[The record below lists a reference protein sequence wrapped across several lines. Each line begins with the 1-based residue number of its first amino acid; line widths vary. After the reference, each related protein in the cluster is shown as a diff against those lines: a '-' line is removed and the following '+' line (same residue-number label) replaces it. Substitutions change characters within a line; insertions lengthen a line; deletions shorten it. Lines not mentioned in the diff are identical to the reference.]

1 MNAAESR
8 GEGFSPRH
16 GLDVVERN
24 DGEKTRFFVVVSPL
38 T

>member
-1 MNAAESR
+1 MNAAEGR

-16 GLDVVERN
+16 GLYEVKRN
-24 DGEKTRFFVVVSPL
+24 DGEKTRFFVVSRL